1 MIRDRNRRHEVEVN
15 ENQNLLTIIFLC
27 FLLCWCQILP
37 QRDSRFPRHFGE
49 GPQGTES
56 PQDLGW
62 TSARHAEPAARQH
75 LEYWSNHFCKLN
87 LKMFLRRFQGH
98 SIKTGVIRWPG
109 NPWKCI
115 ACCYGLSSSLL
126 NASAI
131 CSDATKKLF
140 APTNLGWWEQSESE
154 HQKSVLWAM

>member
-1 MIRDRNRRHEVEVN
+1 MFSVMLVSNLTSKRLEVSSSFWWRSSRHREPTGSRMN
-15 ENQNLLTIIFLC
+15 KCAT
-27 FLLCWCQILP
+27 CWASC
-37 QRDSRFPRHFGE
+37 SSTPRV
-49 GPQGTES
+49 
-56 PQDLGW
+56 
-62 TSARHAEPAARQH
+62 
-75 LEYWSNHFCKLN
+75 LEQSFCKLN

-126 NASAI
+126 NAFAI

-140 APTNLGWWEQSESE
+140 ALTNLGWWEQSESE